1 MIRSMLVT
9 LAFGAMA
16 LAYTPAFADDTM
28 EQASRDTEGAT
39 ETTTEE
45 GDMYAVPADYNFHN
59 LCWVE
64 FKYKDRAATE
74 KFSSV
79 WSLIYW
85 QWARRFSTLAVP
97 AWVCKSS

>member
-74 KFSSV
+74 KFYSELFGWKFTANDQMPDYVFYETS
-79 WSLIYW
+79 
-85 QWARRFSTLAVP
+85 
-97 AWVCKSS
+97 